1 MERADFVVIGGGIAG
16 ASAACE
22 LAAHG
27 SVVLL
32 EAEATCGYHTTG
44 RSAALFTEAYE
55 KDFVRLLTVASR
67 EFLEE
72 PPPGF
77 ADTPILRPLP
87 TMMIGRADQ
96 QGRVDEEVEAARAFV
111 PSVQAVDGDAAVEL
125 CPILRPG
132 YVVAALYEPDS
143 RSIDVHALHQGFLR
157 ALRKRDGT
165 VLVSSRVS
173 ELARSRGSWTVI
185 AGGSVVRAP
194 VVVNAAG
201 AWADGVAELAGARPV
216 GLGPK
221 RRTAFTF
228 AAPDGVDTAALPM
241 VIDIEEDFYFKP
253 EGPQFLGSLAEETP
267 MEPHDVRHA
276 EVDVALAIE
285 RIEAATTL
293 SIRGVRT
300 AWAGLRTF
308 APDRLPVVGEDPAV
322 TGFYWL
328 AGQGGYGI
336 MTSPGMSRALA
347 GLVVND
353 ELPGDLV
360 DLGVRAEALS
370 PARFSG

>member
-16 ASAACE
+16 ASAAYE

-27 SVVLL
+27 SVVLV

-55 KDFVRLLTVASR
+55 KDQVRLITVASR
-67 EFLEE
+67 AFLEG
-72 PPPGF
+72 PPSGF
-77 ADTPILRPLP
+77 TDTPIVSPLP
-87 TMMIGRADQ
+87 TMMIGRVDQ
-96 QGRVDEEVEAARAFV
+96 RARVDEEVEAARALV
-111 PSVQAVDGDAAVEL
+111 PSVQALDESAAIEL

-132 YVVAALYEPDS
+132 YVAAALYEPDS
-143 RSIDVHALHQGFLR
+143 RSIDVHALHQGFLGT
-157 ALRKRDGT
+157 LRKRGGT
-165 VLVSSRVS
+165 VLVSSRVD
-173 ELARSRGSWTVI
+173 EMARSEGIWTVS
-185 AGGSVVRAP
+185 AGDHVVAAP

-201 AWADGVAELAGARPV
+201 AWADGVAEVAGARPL

-228 AAPDGVDTAALPM
+228 AAPDGVETESLPM

-267 MEPHDVRHA
+267 MEPHDVRHE

-285 RIEAATTL
+285 RIESATTL
-293 SIRGVRT
+293 SIRHVRT

-308 APDRLPVVGEDPAV
+308 APDHLPVVGEDPAV
-322 TGFYWL
+322 SGFFWL

-336 MTSPGMSRALA
+336 MTSPAMSRALA
-347 GLVVND
+347 GLVVD
-353 ELPGDLV
+353 SELPADLV

-370 PARFSG
+370 PARF

>member
-16 ASAACE
+16 ASAAYE
-22 LAAHG
+22 LATHG
-27 SVVLL
+27 SVVLV

-55 KDFVRLLTVASR
+55 KDQVRLITVASR
-67 EFLEE
+67 AFLEE

-77 ADTPILRPLP
+77 SNTPILSPLP

-96 QGRVDEEVEAARAFV
+96 RARVDEEVEAARALV
-111 PSVQAVDGDAAVEL
+111 PSVQALDAAAAVEL

-132 YVVAALYEPDS
+132 YVAAALYEPDS
-143 RSIDVHALHQGFLR
+143 RSIDVHALHQGFLGTFR
-157 ALRKRDGT
+157 RRGGT
-165 VLVSSRVS
+165 VLVNSRVT
-173 ELARSRGSWTVI
+173 ELAHSGGAWTVT
-185 AGGSVVRAP
+185 AGEHAVEAA

-201 AWADGVAELAGARPV
+201 AWGDRVAEMAGARPL
-216 GLGPK
+216 GLVPN

-228 AAPDGVDTAALPM
+228 AAPDGVDTAPLPM

-267 MEPHDVRHA
+267 MEPHDVRHE

-285 RIEAATTL
+285 RIESATTL
-293 SIRGVRT
+293 SIRHVRT

-308 APDRLPVVGEDPAV
+308 TPDRLPVVGEDPTV
-322 TGFYWL
+322 SGFFWL
-328 AGQGGYGI
+328 AGQGGFGI

-347 GLVVND
+347 GLVVD
-353 ELPGDLV
+353 GELPAYLAG
-360 DLGVRAEALS
+360 LGVRAEALS
-370 PARFSG
+370 PARF

>member
-16 ASAACE
+16 ASAAYE

-27 SVVLL
+27 NVVLL

-55 KDFVRLLTVASR
+55 KDLVRLLTVASR

-77 ADTPILRPLP
+77 ADTPILSPLP

-96 QGRVDEEVEAARAFV
+96 QGRVDEEVEAARALV
-111 PSVQAVDGDAAVEL
+111 PSVQALDESAAVEL

-132 YVVAALYEPDS
+132 YVAAALYEPDS
-143 RSIDVHALHQGFLR
+143 RSIDVHALHQGFLGT
-157 ALRKRDGT
+157 LQKRDGNA
-165 VLVSSRVS
+165 LVSSRVS
-173 ELARSRGSWTVI
+173 ELARSRGTWTVI
-185 AGGSVVRAP
+185 AGGSVVVAP

-201 AWADGVAELAGARPV
+201 AWADAVAKLAGARPL

-228 AAPDGVDTAALPM
+228 AAPDGVETASLPM

-267 MEPHDVRHA
+267 MEPHDVRPE

-285 RIEAATTL
+285 RIESATTL
-293 SIRGVRT
+293 SIRHVRT

-308 APDRLPVVGEDPAV
+308 APDRLPVVGEDPAAS
-322 TGFYWL
+322 GFFWL

-347 GLVVND
+347 GLVVD
-353 ELPGDLV
+353 GELPADLV